1 VDSQTEMIALFK
13 WVLKEQRSQAFS
25 GNLLEYVFQFKTV
38 PLPDD
43 TKEMEALTQPPP
55 PPEPWPIDP
64 SSFWWQR

>member
-1 VDSQTEMIALFK
+1 MDSQTGMIDLFK

-55 PPEPWPIDP
+55 PPEPLPIDP
-64 SSFWWQR
+64 SSFRWQR